1 MAVRHDPQ
9 RVSWAEF
16 IRGFAGW
23 RLQAARE
30 PVVVT
35 HHGKDAHVLISLADY
50 RRLDGGATEDAR
62 DLIAA
67 SQAALVE
74 SIRDAVILVDRQAR
88 VAAVNPAASAL
99 LESAAAV
106 PVRPSPAAVMPGL
119 QGNVLLVPLRRTH
132 APLRRFPGQLP
143 VVGPTG

>member
-1 MAVRHDPQ
+1 MALRHDPQ
-9 RVSWAEF
+9 RVSAAEF

-88 VAAVNPAASAL
+88 VEIGRASCR
-99 LESAAAV
+99 ERV
-106 PVRPSPAAVMPGL
+106 CQDV
-119 QGNVLLVPLRRTH
+119 
-132 APLRRFPGQLP
+132 
-143 VVGPTG
+143 